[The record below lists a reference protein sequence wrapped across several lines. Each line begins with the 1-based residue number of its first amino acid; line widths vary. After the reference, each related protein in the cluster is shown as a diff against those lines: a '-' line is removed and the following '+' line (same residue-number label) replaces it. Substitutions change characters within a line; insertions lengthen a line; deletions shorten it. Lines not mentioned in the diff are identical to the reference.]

1 MSFHALAPPSPHGDG
16 AMHDVAM
23 HDSASGAKD
32 KRSIR
37 SRLSD
42 QLQRVRGRSPSPQ
55 PRDHGEGA
63 HADAASPSKRR
74 SMNGL
79 ISRSIRRARSPSPR
93 PSSRNSVV
101 YDPNAPEYYVPELPN
116 WQLYDGSDT
125 QLGALAPQAMP
136 RASTSLAP
144 PPMSHHAPPPPP
156 KPPVEDAA
164 RRAATEADILDEYAA
179 LPAEQSGA
187 PPAPVAMRPPSS
199 LRAAEAPS
207 THRASIP
214 AAAFGQSAERAS
226 VVESVVESTTEVAAN
241 VTGAPLEPDESA
253 TMAEADATVIDYA
266 AVQERT
272 NKYEPTVPS
281 ARPWNAYESD
291 DEDDDDEAGA
301 GRLYRRRRPEAIYGA
316 PLPGMLERTDTTS
329 AADHKQERLLDAV
342 HKAPE
347 GAGLTDLM
355 NRVVQPGRQSWLRGI
370 WPAEGTRSA
379 SASEYSQRTVS
390 GASRASHDGVVFQ
403 GADASPSLYSSSSMD
418 RSSDPG
424 TRRAS
429 ASSQRSASTVQPME
443 RTATASSRASTRMSD
458 DEREAFVRKRRSMLE
473 ARRILE
479 QEKRQGSADFRK
491 MSAEA
496 PPPVP
501 SKDTPRPSAA
511 QQDAWHAEQE
521 AAWHAQREAEWQAQ
535 QAQHGAGEWHGEA
548 DAAAYAQPDAAWY
561 AQQEAAPDAAWHAQ
575 QEAEWHAQQ
584 EAEWHAQQEAAWYA
598 QQEAEWHAQQEA
610 EWRAQQEAEWHAQ
623 QEAAWHAQQEAAW
636 HAQQEAGA
644 WPHDAPPADAA
655 AHGAY
660 VDMAPAPDAGE
671 AVPPPVSDAG
681 EAAPPPAPRGTFGF
695 RLFGKRKAPPS
706 AAQRPAPPAP
716 APAPA
721 PAPMPA
727 SSTQPLGSTVHSD
740 APAPVAPVP
749 SVLVENKAGAAPK
762 IVPIPEPPTP
772 MSLAETVIDEQGR
785 RMKPDGFGGFIV
797 ADDTDVAD
805 DDDGASATTPK
816 APHVESMQHD
826 FTRKDDRPPAG
837 VPSPAQH
844 FQHNLPGASPS
855 KRASPLPPPSPAP
868 VLRPR
873 APSPVRRVEP
883 EVVLDPRAS
892 LRAPKAPTAGA
903 TEPFQVAAEVYT
915 TPANLQ
921 GSVGR
926 MTWTPEMAEAA
937 AKYIQ
942 SMTASAS
949 TLSTAPA
956 AAGDAP
962 VPAVRPATEL
972 TVPAGMAPSRSVV
985 EQLQARG
992 VDLVLE
998 AGTGIDVNEM
1008 PVQQALHEMM
1018 VRFYL
1023 YEKHSVPI
1031 LKELD
1036 KRLVA
1041 LEHWSLLDRQLESR
1055 PPAWNEEAVA
1065 RITSE
1070 VRREMRGLM
1079 AGIKELHECRL
1090 ELQSLTHAH
1099 TQPVHKRKRPTSM
1112 RAPDKRQASESNS
1125 VRTASGSS
1133 AASAYSAASSRSA
1146 SGSRS
1151 TGSGSA
1157 SDSTLR
1163 TPRPAE
1169 QPSVQPASLMPTSP
1183 LASLAGLGPRP
1194 YSPVPMQRAA
1204 LEAAELEAAA
1214 LEASAAQAAAENRPK
1229 VATLLEELARE
1240 RYSESHNADEAK
1252 EAKDPAEAD
1261 AQADA
1266 KDEAQADAQAGAK
1279 DAAED
1284 DAKDEAKA
1292 DAPATSTA
1300 PTAAAGSA
1308 PLRVPVATKPRYSD
1322 GAAESGLLQALM
1334 RANERA
1340 HTPPPPS
1347 TPRAHQAPEPM
1358 DQEPEP
1364 AAEPKT
1370 APEAPQGVPDA
1381 PTEAPKAAPEEPP
1394 ARAPMANIG
1403 NVQPSASLSQASMP
1417 KLSTHASSSA
1427 LRARAQRYLRNS
1439 ASVADVKASAPAAA
1453 PRASDADGAENAAP
1467 SKPQYQPSALSES
1480 LRRRMARFEPPS

>member
-1 MSFHALAPPSPHGDG
+1 MSFHALAPPSPHRDE

-23 HDSASGAKD
+23 YDSASGAKD

-55 PRDHGEGA
+55 PRDHSEGT
-63 HADAASPSKRR
+63 HADDASPSKRR

-125 QLGALAPQAMP
+125 QLGALVSHAPP
-136 RASTSLAP
+136 RAAASLAP

-156 KPPVEDAA
+156 PKPSVEDAG

-179 LPAEQSGA
+179 LPAEQAEA
-187 PPAPVAMRPPSS
+187 PPAPIEMRPPSS
-199 LRAAEAPS
+199 LRAAEAPHE
-207 THRASIP
+207 HRTSIS
-214 AAAFGQSAERAS
+214 AAAFGRSAERAS
-226 VVESVVESTTEVAAN
+226 VVESVVESTTEVAAEA
-241 VTGAPLEPDESA
+241 TGAPLEPDESA
-253 TMAEADATVIDYA
+253 AMAEADATVIDYA

-301 GRLYRRRRPEAIYGA
+301 GRLYRRRRPEPIYGA
-316 PLPGMLERTDTTS
+316 PLPGMLERTDTTA
-329 AADHKQERLLDAV
+329 AADHKQERLLNAV

-429 ASSQRSASTVQPME
+429 AASQRSASTVQPME

-458 DEREAFVRKRRSMLE
+458 DEREAFERKRRSMLE

-491 MSAEA
+491 LSAEA

-501 SKDTPRPSAA
+501 SKDTPRVGAA

-535 QAQHGAGEWHGEA
+535 QAAEWHNEA
-548 DAAAYAQPDAAWY
+548 DATAYAQPEAAYAQPDAAW
-561 AQQEAAPDAAWHAQ
+561 QAQ
-575 QEAEWHAQQ
+575 QEAEWQ
-584 EAEWHAQQEAAWYA
+584 AQQEAAWYA

-610 EWRAQQEAEWHAQ
+610 EWHAQQEAEWHAQQEAEWHAQ

-636 HAQQEAGA
+636 HAQHEGAA
-644 WPHDAPPADAA
+644 WPHDAPPTDA

-660 VDMAPAPDAGE
+660 ADMAPVPDE
-671 AVPPPVSDAG
+671 AD
-681 EAAPPPAPRGTFGF
+681 AAPPPAPRGTFGF
-695 RLFGKRKAPPS
+695 RLFGKRKALPS
-706 AAQRPAPPAP
+706 AAQRPPAPPSPAP
-716 APAPA
+716 ASL
-721 PAPMPA
+721 PA
-727 SSTQPLGSTVHSD
+727 STTQPLGSTVHSD
-740 APAPVAPVP
+740 APAPVAPVG
-749 SVLVENKAGAAPK
+749 SVVENKVGAPPK

-785 RMKPDGFGGFIV
+785 RMKPDGFGGFVV
-797 ADDTDVAD
+797 ADDTEVV

-826 FTRKDDRPPAG
+826 FTRKDDRPPPG

-844 FQHNLPGASPS
+844 FQHNLPGTSPS

-868 VLRPR
+868 MLRPR
-873 APSPVRRVEP
+873 APAPAPRAEP
-883 EVVLDPRAS
+883 EVVQDPRMS

-949 TLSTAPA
+949 TLSTTPA
-956 AAGDAP
+956 AAEAAP

-998 AGTGIDVNEM
+998 AGAGIDVNEM

-1041 LEHWSLLDRQLESR
+1041 LEHWSLLDRQLEAR

-1090 ELQSLTHAH
+1090 ELQSLTHVQ

-1133 AASAYSAASSRSA
+1133 ASSAYSAGSNRSA
-1146 SGSRS
+1146 
-1151 TGSGSA
+1151 GSGSA

-1163 TPRPAE
+1163 TPKPAE
-1169 QPSVQPASLMPTSP
+1169 QPNVQPASLMPTSP

-1240 RYSESHNADEAK
+1240 RYAETHATGDTDEAKDAKADDKQEAK
-1252 EAKDPAEAD
+1252 EAQEAQDKPPAES
-1261 AQADA
+1261 QA
-1266 KDEAQADAQAGAK
+1266 EPQA
-1279 DAAED
+1279 
-1284 DAKDEAKA
+1284 
-1292 DAPATSTA
+1292 A
-1300 PTAAAGSA
+1300 PTATAGSA

-1347 TPRAHQAPEPM
+1347 TPRAHDAPEPM
-1358 DQEPEP
+1358 DQESDKAAAP
-1364 AAEPKT
+1364 A
-1370 APEAPQGVPDA
+1370 EAPQEAPDAPKDAPAA
-1381 PTEAPKAAPEEPP
+1381 PTEAPQEAPDAPP
-1394 ARAPMANIG
+1394 ARAPMASIG
-1403 NVQPSASLSQASMP
+1403 NVQSSTSLPPSSLP

-1439 ASVADVKASAPAAA
+1439 ASVADVKANVPAAA
-1453 PRASDADGAENAAP
+1453 PRTSDADGAENAAP
-1467 SKPQYQPSALSES
+1467 GKPQYQPSALSES

>member
-1 MSFHALAPPSPHGDG
+1 MSFHALAPPSPHRDG

-179 LPAEQSGA
+179 LPAEQSVA

-429 ASSQRSASTVQPME
+429 AASQRSASTVQPME

-458 DEREAFVRKRRSMLE
+458 DEREAFERKRRSMLE

-535 QAQHGAGEWHGEA
+535 QAQQGAGEWHGEA
-548 DAAAYAQPDAAWY
+548 DAAAYTQPDAAWY

-636 HAQQEAGA
+636 HAQQEAAA
-644 WPHDAPPADAA
+644 WPHDAPHADAA

-660 VDMAPAPDAGE
+660 VHMAPAPDAGE
-671 AVPPPVSDAG
+671 AVPPPMSDAG

-695 RLFGKRKAPPS
+695 RLGKRKAPPS

-716 APAPA
+716 APAPRLH
-721 PAPMPA
+721 PRPCP
-727 SSTQPLGSTVHSD
+727 P
-740 APAPVAPVP
+740 PVAPVP

-855 KRASPLPPPSPAP
+855 KR
-868 VLRPR
+868 
-873 APSPVRRVEP
+873 RR
-883 EVVLDPRAS
+883 R
-892 LRAPKAPTAGA
+892 
-903 TEPFQVAAEVYT
+903 VYT

-926 MTWTPEMAEAA
+926 MTWSAEMAEAA

-949 TLSTAPA
+949 TLSTARPRRRR
-956 AAGDAP
+956 AGA
-962 VPAVRPATEL
+962 AVRPATEL

-998 AGTGIDVNEM
+998 AGAGIDVNEM

-1133 AASAYSAASSRSA
+1133 AGSAYSAASSRSA

-1151 TGSGSA
+1151 TRSGSA

-1163 TPRPAE
+1163 TPKPAE

-1183 LASLAGLGPRP
+1183 LASLAGLARGPTRP
-1194 YSPVPMQRAA
+1194 CRCSAR
-1204 LEAAELEAAA
+1204 EAAELEAAA
-1214 LEASAAQAAAENRPK
+1214 LEAPTHPLPRPRPPPRR
-1229 VATLLEELARE
+1229 AR
-1240 RYSESHNADEAK
+1240 RRSVC
-1252 EAKDPAEAD
+1252 
-1261 AQADA
+1261 
-1266 KDEAQADAQAGAK
+1266 
-1279 DAAED
+1279 
-1284 DAKDEAKA
+1284 
-1292 DAPATSTA
+1292 
-1300 PTAAAGSA
+1300 
-1308 PLRVPVATKPRYSD
+1308 RATKPRYSD

-1381 PTEAPKAAPEEPP
+1381 PTEAPKDAPEEPP

-1453 PRASDADGAENAAP
+1453 PRVSDADGAENAAP